1 MASETPIQLT
11 CLIEGDSTVFL
22 VIARR
27 NWQLSQLKEV
37 ICQERGI
44 SKDSDIEL
52 ELWKVNINLTPPD
65 TRVGYLSDLK
75 VENGEGHV
83 EMLTSNLVGDY
94 WLIQPMHLRVH
105 IIVKATC
112 TRKLENKGEVLLATP
127 ELGYDVGGPTRDQTI
142 DKFLER
148 LRPEIKGFLSRPSHH
163 VWMPPE
169 TVDANTRQFY
179 QNLGIPSINSKPN
192 LLLHHPGDKTN
203 PNGDIL
209 FQGGVNHR
217 ILCNTSGAGKTA
229 LIFDG
234 LCSRWGFYFAAA
246 QDSNGIGTKD
256 LQIAIDI
263 MSKSPGWIHNAF
275 KNPLSDA
282 IQEANNVNEIIA
294 FKSVYKVLLT
304 RWILF
309 SAFVDVAKEQH
320 AGNLP
325 PDLKRDWLLFQILPV
340 VLINDIHP
348 FIAFMNHCL
357 VDMSM
362 SDLESRLAKFS
373 PGSVLG
379 PAFDSESDNFFYILD
394 EAQVAGARYMGA
406 YADPNGEIR
415 RPVLQPIIRAW
426 DTVVP
431 FESIRFIV
439 SGTGFSLDLFKTVLT
454 SRTAS
459 VSKASPSWEVVH
471 QTGDSI
477 NRDLQKSYIT
487 RYLPPPFLSSPSG
500 TVLVSRMYEWLRGRH
515 RFTATF
521 IEQLLAGAWTSNS
534 PSSPQKL
541 LNAYVRVFTDF
552 SPIDCDSKLLEI
564 EPDVDFPQ
572 LDGFPW
578 DKIKQKKDMLK
589 ELSTSVYTY
598 ITRGE
603 YPMWYNEMQDLVE
616 YGVARFK
623 GQGDEVIVEEP
634 MALVGIVRYFEKEG
648 FTIDGDIRARMQ
660 AAKGVAFEE
669 AVLLSCTRLFRV
681 GARLSDV
688 FRFHGAVP
696 DWADQKGWVVSRK
709 GQGLEVADIVNGSPI
724 VPSIGVAY
732 YAKNPDDVE
741 NWIISKP
748 SVWCVPGTLMGPDL
762 MAWLRLED
770 GKLILLLIQAKCYL
784 EGNKNTLVPKVTAEA
799 IRSLIPNKFYDSLH
813 RRSAKAERSRMLE
826 AINTD
831 DESFTGSRYNVLRV
845 VAAYPLDAW
854 IDSARSEEIANA
866 LRGDQHP
873 LATFRHASLLS
884 SLATHDNTRTAL
896 SSLACTLKR
905 ARENDK
911 HYPKKRSRSNSV

>member
-1 MASETPIQLT
+1 MASETPVQLT

-22 VIARR
+22 
-27 NWQLSQLKEV
+27 K
-37 ICQERGI
+37 
-44 SKDSDIEL
+44 
-52 ELWKVNINLTPPD
+52 P
-65 TRVGYLSDLK
+65 
-75 VENGEGHV
+75 
-83 EMLTSNLVGDY
+83 
-94 WLIQPMHLRVH
+94 
-105 IIVKATC
+105 
-112 TRKLENKGEVLLATP
+112 ENKGVVPQATP

-142 DKFLER
+142 NKFLER
-148 LRPEIKGFLSRPSHH
+148 LRPEIKGFLSRPRHR

-179 QNLGIPSINSKPN
+179 QNLGIPSIYSKPN
-192 LLLHHPGDKTN
+192 LLLHHLGDKTN
-203 PNGDIL
+203 PNEDFL
-209 FQGGVNHR
+209 FQSGVNHR

-234 LCSRWGFYFAAA
+234 LCSRWGFYFSAA

-282 IQEANNVNEIIA
+282 IQEANNVNEAIA

-348 FIAFMNHCL
+348 FIAFMNQCL

-394 EAQVAGARYMGA
+394 EAQVAGAKYMGA
-406 YADPNGEIR
+406 FADPNGEIR

-439 SGTGFSLDLFKTVLT
+439 SGTGFPLDLFKTVLT
-454 SRTAS
+454 SR

-471 QTGDSI
+471 QTGDFI

-552 SPIDCDSKLLEI
+552 NPLDCDSKLLEI

-572 LDGFPW
+572 LNGFAW
-578 DKIKQKKDMLK
+578 DKIKQEKDMLK
-589 ELSTSVYTY
+589 KLSTRIYTY
-598 ITRGE
+598 MIRGE
-603 YPMWYNEMQDLVE
+603 YPMWCNEMQDLVE

-634 MALVGIVRYFEKEG
+634 MALVGIARYFDKEG

-688 FRFHGAVP
+688 FRFHGVVP
-696 DWADQKGWVVSRK
+696 DWADQKGWIVSWK

-724 VPSIGVAY
+724 VPSVGVAY

-741 NWIISKP
+741 NWINCKS

-770 GKLILLLIQAKCYL
+770 GRLIHLLIQAKCYP
-784 EGNKNTLVPKVTAEA
+784 EGNKNTFVPKVTAEA
-799 IRSLIPNKFYDSLH
+799 IRSLKFYDSLH
-813 RRSAKAERSRMLE
+813 RRSAEAKRSRMLE
-826 AINTD
+826 LINTD

-845 VAAYPLDAW
+845 VAAYPLD
-854 IDSARSEEIANA
+854 DSARSEEIASA

-873 LATFRHASLLS
+873 LATFRYASLLS

-896 SSLACTLKR
+896 SSLACTFKR
-905 ARENDK
+905 ARENDE
-911 HYPKKRSRSNSV
+911 HYPKKRSRRNSV